1 MRGSERRFVEPIRRC
16 RVRWQVRVFD
26 GLFLLLVAAG
36 TLAVIRWM
44 GGMMARWEGGP
55 WA

>member
-1 MRGSERRFVEPIRRC
+1 MKRESFFSEPVTRC
-16 RVRWQVRVFD
+16 RVRWQVRVLD

-36 TLAVIRWM
+36 TLAAIRWI
-44 GGMMARWEGGP
+44 GAAMARWEGGP